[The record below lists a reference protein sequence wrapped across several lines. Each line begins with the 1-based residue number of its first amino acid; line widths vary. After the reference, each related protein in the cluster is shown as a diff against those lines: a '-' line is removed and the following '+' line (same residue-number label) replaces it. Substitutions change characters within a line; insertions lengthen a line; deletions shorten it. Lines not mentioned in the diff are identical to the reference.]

1 MIQQIVRL
9 ISSTGIS
16 VFLLSSCNNP
26 ETTQPSRKDIIDAVF
41 ASGYI
46 ITDHEYKVTA
56 NTEGFLVEAFVDEG
70 DTVKE
75 GQRLFVISNE
85 VQSEQLDNYR
95 ANYNHALAKLNVNSP
110 QLAQARLKAEQAKIQ
125 LAGDEKNHERYTE
138 LVKSGAVSEMEHDRV
153 ETQYE
158 NAKRNLEIAEKSLA
172 DLTVDLGLNLK
183 NAATQLAVAGENNN
197 DYVLTST
204 IKGRVLSVKDKIG
217 ELIRRGETVAI
228 IGGGETLVK
237 LYVAE
242 EDIKL
247 IELGQKAVVS
257 LNTDKS
263 TTFEVRISKIYPAFD
278 EQEQSFI
285 IEAKFLKAPEKLFAN
300 TQLQANIIVADKE
313 DILTLPTTYLLKGDS
328 VILEDRSIKS
338 VAVGIRN
345 QEWAEIL
352 GGITE
357 SQTLVQPKKPGS

>member
-1 MIQQIVRL
+1 MMQQIAKL
-9 ISSTGIS
+9 ILSAGIG
-16 VFLLSSCNNP
+16 VLLLSSCNNQ

-56 NTEGFLVEAFVDEG
+56 NTEGFLIEALADEG
-70 DTVKE
+70 DTVKV

-85 VQSEQLDNYR
+85 VQSEQLDNSR
-95 ANYNHALAKLNVNSP
+95 VNYNHALAKLNVNSP
-110 QLAQARLKAEQAKIQ
+110 QLAQARLKAEQAGIQ
-125 LAGDEKNHERYTE
+125 LASDEKNYERYTE
-138 LVKSGAVSEMEHDRV
+138 LIKSGAVSEADYDQV

-158 NAKRNLEIAEKSLA
+158 SARRNFEIAEKSLA
-172 DLTVDLGLNLK
+172 DLRAELELKLK
-183 NAATQLAVAGENNN
+183 NAATQLAVEGENNN
-197 DYVLTST
+197 DYVLTSA
-204 IKGRVLSVKDKIG
+204 IDGRVLSVMEKIG

-237 LYVAE
+237 LYIAE

-247 IELGQKAVVS
+247 IELGQRAVVS

-263 TTFEVRISKIYPAFD
+263 TTFEVRISKIYPTFD

-285 IEAKFLKAPEKLFAN
+285 VEAKFFKTPEKLFAN

-328 VILEDRSIKS
+328 VILEDGSRKS
-338 VAVGIRN
+338 VTVGIRN
-345 QEWAEIL
+345 QEWVEII

-357 SQTLVQPKKPGS
+357 RQTLVHPKKPSS